1 MTTTYQTAKNQ
12 VMNSN
17 RGGEGTSN
25 LNFDLLYR
33 QFAPKVYMKCL
44 SLLKDEALAK
54 DAMQEIFI
62 RAFLKSSQFR
72 QEAKVS
78 TWLYSI
84 TYNYCMDFLKKQQ
97 SKRSK
102 MGDDFQEAVS
112 IIEESEVD
120 YQVMDRKIEELNTV
134 LKELP
139 SSDRKILLM
148 KFQEEMSIKEMAQR
162 KNKSEGAIK
171 MKLNRAKAKARQ
183 LRVKHATRLSA

>member
-1 MTTTYQTAKNQ
+1 MNTRYQAAKKEMNHSP
-12 VMNSN
+12 NSN
-17 RGGEGTSN
+17 SSEGT

-33 QFAPKVYMKCL
+33 QFSPKVYMKCL

-62 RAFLKSSQFR
+62 RAFLKSDQFR

-84 TYNYCMDFLKKQQ
+84 TFNYCMDYLKKQQ
-97 SKRSK
+97 AKRVK
-102 MGDDFQEAVS
+102 MGEDLKEALT
-112 IIEESEVD
+112 IAEEETD
-120 YQVMDRKIEELNTV
+120 PQLIDGKIAELRTV
-134 LKELP
+134 LAELP
-139 SSDRKILLM
+139 TSDRKILLM
-148 KFQEEMSIKEMAQR
+148 KFQEDMSIKEMAQR

-183 LRVKHATRLSA
+183 LRTQQATRLTA

>member
-1 MTTTYQTAKNQ
+1 MKTRYQAAKNEMNHSQ
-12 VMNSN
+12 NSN
-17 RGGEGTSN
+17 SSEGT

-33 QFAPKVYMKCL
+33 QFSPKVYMKCL

-62 RAFLKSSQFR
+62 RAFLKSDQFR

-84 TYNYCMDFLKKQQ
+84 TFNYCMDYLKKQQ
-97 SKRSK
+97 AKRVK
-102 MGDDFQEAVS
+102 MGEDLQEALT
-112 IIEESEVD
+112 IADEVTD
-120 YQVMDRKIEELNTV
+120 PQLIDGKIAELRIV
-134 LKELP
+134 LAELP
-139 SSDRKILLM
+139 TSDRKILLM
-148 KFQEEMSIKEMAQR
+148 KFQEDMSIKEMAQR

-183 LRVKHATRLSA
+183 LRTQHATRLTA